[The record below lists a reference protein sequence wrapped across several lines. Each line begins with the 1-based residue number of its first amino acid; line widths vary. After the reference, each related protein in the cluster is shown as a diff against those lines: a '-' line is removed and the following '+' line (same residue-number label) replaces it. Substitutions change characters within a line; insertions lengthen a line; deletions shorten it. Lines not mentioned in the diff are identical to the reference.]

1 MSKLP
6 NSKMIKKIEILP
18 RKTKKKEKRE
28 PKRKLMKWNQFM
40 PNFANTFYINNMSDV
55 LELFIQLV
63 YKQELSVPEKWVLSA
78 LFPEHLQTCSK
89 E

>member
-1 MSKLP
+1 MNKLP

-18 RKTKKKEKRE
+18 QKRKETE

-40 PNFANTFYINNMSDV
+40 PNFANTFYMNKMSDV

-63 YKQELSVPEKWVLSA
+63 YKQELSVLEKNG
-78 LFPEHLQTCSK
+78 FHLLIF
-89 E
+89 

>member
-1 MSKLP
+1 MNKLP
-6 NSKMIKKIEILP
+6 NSKMIRKLEILP
-18 RKTKKKEKRE
+18 QKRKKGE

-40 PNFANTFYINNMSDV
+40 PNFANIFHMKKMSDV

-63 YKQELSVPEKWVLSA
+63 YKQELSVLGKKCVSSA
-78 LFPEHLQTCSK
+78 YFSVPEHLQTCSK